1 MHRRVATVVATGA
14 LLLPVAQ
21 EAATASA
28 PARIS
33 VRPIKRVV
41 TQTFKGPTVN
51 ADRWGTVQVTIT
63 VRKTTSITGNRK
75 RVTRRYINLGGGYTT
90 TPAAPSTSCRNR
102 CRPPPGVPPGAE
114 RERRHGLR
122 RDLHERGVPA
132 IARGRGS
139 AGEEELTVADLPGLR
154 RVEQIMGMPIVVDVR
169 DDEHGAAGILDEL
182 FDWFTWVDATFSTFK
197 DDSEIGRLN
206 RGTLALA
213 NAHSRRQVGAR
224 TL

>member
-75 RVTRRYINLGGGYTT
+75 RVTRRYINLGGGYTYHT
-90 TPAAPSTSCRNR
+90 GRSQYIMSQSLPYLRQEFLQAQSANVDRVSGATYTSEAFLQSLEAAVAQAKRN
-102 CRPPPGVPPGAE
+102 
-114 RERRHGLR
+114 
-122 RDLHERGVPA
+122 
-132 IARGRGS
+132 
-139 AGEEELTVADLPGLR
+139 
-154 RVEQIMGMPIVVDVR
+154 
-169 DDEHGAAGILDEL
+169 
-182 FDWFTWVDATFSTFK
+182 
-197 DDSEIGRLN
+197 
-206 RGTLALA
+206 
-213 NAHSRRQVGAR
+213 
-224 TL
+224 